1 MTKPFE
7 EGGACKKK
15 EVQIVPGLSCHEKV
29 WFSDTAIWDVCNIK
43 WWPWNDSHH
52 CFWPIEK
59 GSIDKADRGRRCL
72 SDEGGACCAKAVM
85 KRCESKAQQPFE
97 VSVAWIGGGNCF
109 SCLRKGQCRAM
120 STQPFEVSVVKEWWW
135 ELLQLLKKRAMST
148 QPFEASVAWNDEKM
162 MVEIASA
169 A

>member
-1 MTKPFE
+1 
-7 EGGACKKK
+7 
-15 EVQIVPGLSCHEKV
+15 
-29 WFSDTAIWDVCNIK
+29 
-43 WWPWNDSHH
+43 
-52 CFWPIEK
+52 
-59 GSIDKADRGRRCL
+59 
-72 SDEGGACCAKAVM
+72 
-85 KRCESKAQQPFE
+85 
-97 VSVAWIGGGNCF
+97 
-109 SCLRKGQCRAM
+109 M